1 MKQHILILLCILAIE
16 LNAEQSIQKVQIEQ
30 QNPKEPPIEVQIRNA
45 VNKVDLAYLLNLD
58 DVIDSS
64 EFRFASP
71 KKREEWLIT
80 EFLRRKKNTYKD
92 KATTICA
99 WKIAGLALGAGIIS
113 VLHNWTDIRKK
124 ISPKVDHSTLTV
136 EQRIATRFEFY
147 FVWVWVTL
155 GLSQDS
161 GSDISLINLIKKAYE
176 ASSIASGVSEI
187 DDPYTELELMF
198 VKKYHLIKQNP
209 ALFKAIKTK
218 LIELRSDLIT
228 AFKYYEDF
236 VQTATGLPHQRGQ
249 FIFNEEVFND
259 FFQFYPDPIRQKLRN
274 LAARLSYFSQSETD
288 AQMVNFPIYFIG
300 VPGTGKTYA
309 ANGLAAVTNAPI
321 IKLTLDGGT
330 IEDVIGTKSTQN
342 KLGKPGKLLEAY
354 RAIGLLDPDKQ
365 FNNGILF
372 IDEFDR
378 LLNAEDPASRALLS
392 FMLKLLDP
400 KERKFYSPFLEA
412 EIKLPSMI
420 ILAGNHA
427 IKDTALA
434 NRFQQLSFN
443 GYNLTTK
450 ERVTEARILPNIAK
464 IFDYKIS
471 DLNSEDYR
479 HIHDIILN
487 DNGDVGLRYIELGLI
502 QFFEQKR
509 IDSIYGMMKPIIPKK
524 STPSKFPSRKIVAT
538 M

>member
-1 MKQHILILLCILAIE
+1 MFEQATATWIE
-16 LNAEQSIQKVQIEQ
+16 
-30 QNPKEPPIEVQIRNA
+30 
-45 VNKVDLAYLLNLD
+45 YY
-58 DVIDSS
+58 
-64 EFRFASP
+64 FA
-71 KKREEWLIT
+71 
-80 EFLRRKKNTYKD
+80 
-92 KATTICA
+92 
-99 WKIAGLALGAGIIS
+99 
-113 VLHNWTDIRKK
+113 
-124 ISPKVDHSTLTV
+124 
-136 EQRIATRFEFY
+136 
-147 FVWVWVTL
+147 WVWLTM

-161 GSDISLINLIKKAYE
+161 ASDMSLINLIKKAYE

-198 VKKYHLIKQNP
+198 VRKYHLIKQNP

-249 FIFNEEVFND
+249 FIFNEKEFND

-288 AQMVNFPIYFIG
+288 AQTVNFPIYFIG
-300 VPGTGKTYA
+300 LPGTGKTYA

-342 KLGKPGKLLEAY
+342 QPGKPGKLLEAY

-400 KERKFYSPFLEA
+400 KERKFYSPYLEA

-443 GYNLTTK
+443 GYDLPTK
-450 ERVTEARILPNIAK
+450 EKVTEAIILPKIAK
-464 IFDYKIS
+464 IFDYQMS

-487 DNGDVGLRYIELGLI
+487 DKDDVGLRYIELGLI
-502 QFFEQKR
+502 EFFEQKR
-509 IDSIYGMMKPIIPKK
+509 IDSIYGMMKPIILKN
-524 STPSKFPSRKIVAT
+524 STPSKFPSRKIVAA